1 LSNHHPEEAP
11 IGRYRHG
18 PVTSRSEPSPPKSTT
33 SSPAALPPSWQRLLA
48 LSGVAFA
55 VLLAFGWFLSGGDT
69 PDYQATDQE
78 WTDWAN
84 DNRSG
89 SGIAAFLVLLAGFTL
104 LHFAGTIRDVLGSAE
119 RTVHGSVQLAR
130 VAFAGA
136 IVGAAAIA
144 TAIVMVAAA
153 TSEGADADPIVTR
166 AVAGAASAGP
176 YLVAAMGFAALLGAA
191 GLLTLRSG
199 VLPRWTG
206 IVALVGAVA
215 FLITFLTVVAG
226 TGEDSVFGYG
236 FLPGILA
243 LVIWSIATS
252 IVRYRA
258 VTTTVRKGGAR
269 KPDA

>member
-199 VLPRWTG
+199 VFPRWTG